1 MTLRLEW
8 CVQTPRMPGAVRVG
22 RVRDGASSG
31 ALRGSAALPVTARPW
46 PPGPREEMHFCRC
59 KPPRLLWLVP

>member
-31 ALRGSAALPVTARPW
+31 ALGECSPAGDSPTSASRTQGLNAFLSV
-46 PPGPREEMHFCRC
+46 
-59 KPPRLLWLVP
+59 

>member
-31 ALRGSAALPVTARPW
+31 ALGECSPAGDSPTSASRTQGINAFLSV
-46 PPGPREEMHFCRC
+46 
-59 KPPRLLWLVP
+59 